1 MEDAFNRPPD
11 DSAPPRSDE
20 SGPPPAL
27 LCSAPPSH
35 ASVLFTQGENNKS
48 LSANVAVMGMWPDNE
63 DEMLK
68 FQMGIK
74 LDQKERFFFFLFFVR
89 VNLRFES

>member
-11 DSAPPRSDE
+11 DSAPPHSDE

-27 LCSAPPSH
+27 LCSSPPSH
-35 ASVLFTQGENNKS
+35 TSVPFTQGENNKS

-74 LDQKERFFFFLFFVR
+74 LDQKAICLLFFFCACE
-89 VNLRFES
+89 FEI